1 MKEHAGFFER
11 MALSISNWSEKWF
24 PDSYVF
30 ALLGV
35 LIVAVAAW
43 SIGAPA
49 SSISGAFGDGFWS
62 LIPFTLQMTMLIICG
77 YVVSVSKPIE
87 KLIMRVAQI
96 PKDGR
101 MALVLVAFV
110 SLSISLVQW
119 AMSTVLTALLVI
131 ALAKRKDLNMDYRAA
146 AAAAF
151 VGMGATWALGLSS
164 SAAQIQANKD
174 SLPENIYQLTGVI
187 PFSETI
193 FLWQSGV
200 MVIVLIVLSMAI
212 AYWSAP
218 KGKNVKTLADF
229 GIQFES
235 DAHAQALNE
244 HASAKNSTMTVEA
257 EDKDSSRSLSAADI
271 AVDSP
276 QEKQKTR
283 PGDWLE
289 TSPLLTIL
297 VALIGVWWIYNQF
310 VIHDPMVAISN
321 LNTYNFIFLMLGLIL
336 HGTPR
341 NFLNA
346 VYKAVPACAGV
357 LIQFPLY
364 GSIAYMMTKAV
375 NVDGHSVS
383 HYIANF
389 FVSISNQDTF
399 PVIMGIYSAV
409 LGFFVPSGGGK
420 WIIEAP
426 YVMQAANDLKVH
438 LGWSVQVYNAAE
450 ALPNFINPFFMLPML
465 GILKLKAKDVI
476 GFTVTQMIFHIPVVL
491 FLLWI
496 LGRTLTYVPPMFVN

>member
-1 MKEHAGFFER
+1 MIEQKAGFFER
-11 MALSISNWSEKWF
+11 IAIRISNWSEKWF

-35 LIVAVAAW
+35 IIVAIAAW
-43 SIGAPA
+43 SIGAPVR
-49 SSISGAFGDGFWS
+49 SITGAFGDGFWS

-77 YVVSVSKPIE
+77 YVVSVSKPVE
-87 KLIMRVAQI
+87 KLIKALAKL
-96 PKDGR
+96 PNDGR
-101 MALVLVAFV
+101 MAIVMVALI
-110 SLSISLVQW
+110 SMSISLIQW

-131 ALAKRKDLNMDYRAA
+131 ALAKRKELNMDYRAA

-164 SAAQIQANKD
+164 SAAQIQANKA
-174 SLPENIYQLTGVI
+174 SLPENIYNLTVVI
-187 PFSETI
+187 PFSQTI
-193 FLWQSGV
+193 FLWQSA
-200 MVIVLIVLSMAI
+200 VIVLVLIVLSVGI

-218 KGKNVKTLADF
+218 KGKNVKTLDDF
-229 GIQFES
+229 AIQFE
-235 DAHAQALNE
+235 E
-244 HASAKNSTMTVEA
+244 E
-257 EDKDSSRSLSAADI
+257 
-271 AVDSP
+271 P
-276 QEKQKTR
+276 QLEVATNQKKR

-289 TSPLLTIL
+289 TTPWLTVAVSLL
-297 VALIGVWWIYNQF
+297 GVFWIWDQF
-310 VIHDPMVAISN
+310 VQQDPMIAISN
-321 LNTYNFIFLMLGLIL
+321 LNTYNFLFLMLGLIL

-346 VYKAVPACAGV
+346 VYKAVPACSGV

-364 GSIAYMMTKAV
+364 GSIAYMMTKAI

-389 FVSISNQDTF
+389 FVSISNRETF
-399 PVIMGIYSAV
+399 PVVMGIYSAV

-496 LGRTLTYVPPMFVN
+496 LGRTLTYIPPQF

>member
-1 MKEHAGFFER
+1 MIEQKAGFFER
-11 MALSISNWSEKWF
+11 IAIRISNWSEKWF

-35 LIVAVAAW
+35 IIVAIAAW
-43 SIGAPA
+43 SIGAPVR
-49 SSISGAFGDGFWS
+49 SITGAFGDGFWS

-77 YVVSVSKPIE
+77 YVVSVSKPVE
-87 KLIMRVAQI
+87 KLIKALAKL
-96 PKDGR
+96 PNDGR
-101 MALVLVAFV
+101 MAIVMVALI
-110 SLSISLVQW
+110 SMSISLIQW

-131 ALAKRKDLNMDYRAA
+131 ALAKRKELNMDYRAA

-164 SAAQIQANKD
+164 SAAQIQANKA
-174 SLPENIYQLTGVI
+174 SLPENIYNLTGVI
-187 PFSETI
+187 PFSQTI
-193 FLWQSGV
+193 FLWQSA
-200 MVIVLIVLSMAI
+200 VIVLVLIVLSVGI

-218 KGKNVKTLADF
+218 KGKNVKTLDDF
-229 GIQFES
+229 AIQFE
-235 DAHAQALNE
+235 E
-244 HASAKNSTMTVEA
+244 E
-257 EDKDSSRSLSAADI
+257 
-271 AVDSP
+271 P
-276 QEKQKTR
+276 QLEVATNQKKR

-289 TSPLLTIL
+289 TTPWLTVAVSLL
-297 VALIGVWWIYNQF
+297 GVFWIWDQF
-310 VIHDPMVAISN
+310 VQQDPMIAISN
-321 LNTYNFIFLMLGLIL
+321 LNTYNFLFLMLGLIL

-346 VYKAVPACAGV
+346 VYKAVPACSGV

-364 GSIAYMMTKAV
+364 GSIAYMMTKAI

-389 FVSISNQDTF
+389 FVSISNRETF
-399 PVIMGIYSAV
+399 PVVMGIYSAV

-496 LGRTLTYVPPMFVN
+496 LGRTLTYIPPQF

>member
-1 MKEHAGFFER
+1 MSTNTTQGVGFFER
-11 MALSISNWSEKWF
+11 IAVRISDWSEKWF

-35 LIVAVAAW
+35 IIVALAAW

-49 SSISGAFGDGFWS
+49 TSISRAFGDGFWS
-62 LIPFTLQMTMLIICG
+62 LIPFTLQMTMLIVCG
-77 YVVSVSKPIE
+77 YVVSVSKPVE
-87 KLIMRVAQI
+87 KLIHLLARL

-101 MALVLVAFV
+101 MAIVMVAFV
-110 SLSISLVQW
+110 SLSISLIQW

-131 ALAKRKDLNMDYRAA
+131 ALAKRKELNMDYRAA

-164 SAAQIQANKD
+164 SAAQLQANKA
-174 SLPENIYQLTGVI
+174 SLPDNIYQLTGVI
-187 PFSETI
+187 PFAETI
-193 FLWQSGV
+193 FLWQSI
-200 MVIVLIVLSMAI
+200 VIVLVLIVISLAI

-218 KGKNVKTLADF
+218 MGKNVKRLEDF
-229 GIQFES
+229 AIDFDEPLEVKTEQ
-235 DAHAQALNE
+235 Q
-244 HASAKNSTMTVEA
+244 T
-257 EDKDSSRSLSAADI
+257 
-271 AVDSP
+271 
-276 QEKQKTR
+276 TR

-289 TSPLLTIL
+289 TTPWLTIL
-297 VALIGVWWIYNQF
+297 VAIIGIFWIYDQF
-310 VIHDPMVAISN
+310 VQQDPMIAISN
-321 LNTYNFIFLMLGLIL
+321 LNTYNFLFLMLGLIL

-341 NFLNA
+341 RFLNA
-346 VYKAVPACAGV
+346 VYKAVPACSGV

-375 NVDGHSVS
+375 NIEGYSVS

-389 FVSISNQDTF
+389 FVSISNTETF
-399 PVIMGIYSAV
+399 PVVMGVYSAV

-426 YVMQAANDLKVH
+426 YVMQAAHDLKVH

-476 GFTVTQMIFHIPVVL
+476 GFTVTQLLFHLPVVL

-496 LGRTLTYVPPMFVN
+496 LGRTLTYIPPQFS

>member
-1 MKEHAGFFER
+1 MIEQKAGFFER
-11 MALSISNWSEKWF
+11 IAISISNWSEKWF

-35 LIVAVAAW
+35 IIVAIAAW
-43 SIGAPA
+43 SIGAPVR
-49 SSISGAFGDGFWS
+49 SITGAFGDGFWS

-77 YVVSVSKPIE
+77 YVVSVSKPVE
-87 KLIMRVAQI
+87 KLIKALAKL
-96 PKDGR
+96 PNDGR
-101 MALVLVAFV
+101 MAIVMVALI
-110 SLSISLVQW
+110 SMSISLIQW

-131 ALAKRKDLNMDYRAA
+131 ALAKRKELNMDYRAA

-164 SAAQIQANKD
+164 SAAQIQANKA
-174 SLPENIYQLTGVI
+174 SLPENIYNLTGVI
-187 PFSETI
+187 PFSQTI
-193 FLWQSGV
+193 FLWQSA
-200 MVIVLIVLSMAI
+200 VIVLVLIVLSVGI

-218 KGKNVKTLADF
+218 KGKNVKTLDDF
-229 GIQFES
+229 AIQFE
-235 DAHAQALNE
+235 E
-244 HASAKNSTMTVEA
+244 E
-257 EDKDSSRSLSAADI
+257 
-271 AVDSP
+271 P
-276 QEKQKTR
+276 QLEVATNQKKR

-289 TSPLLTIL
+289 TTPWLTVAVSLL
-297 VALIGVWWIYNQF
+297 GVFWIWDQF
-310 VIHDPMVAISN
+310 VQQDPMIAISN
-321 LNTYNFIFLMLGLIL
+321 LNTYNFLFLMLGLIL

-346 VYKAVPACAGV
+346 VYKAVPACSGV

-364 GSIAYMMTKAV
+364 GSIAYMMTKAI

-389 FVSISNQDTF
+389 FVSISNRETF
-399 PVIMGIYSAV
+399 PVVMGIYSAV

-496 LGRTLTYVPPMFVN
+496 LGRTLTYIPPQF